1 MPHIPTKRTI
11 KRFSSQFLD
20 QKFLTI
26 SISLILILF
35 LSNTCLA
42 QTTEHTFTLKD
53 QPDGSKTYQLTISIT
68 ESLYEYYQSKNH
80 QLYNNNDLSKFVIPS
95 PLEPVAND
103 LWKIYNN
110 HEDFANGVLMIT
122 HQISYQNSSPQKYPI
137 ETIQENEGDCDLFSF
152 LAASIMKAGGLDVSL
167 LLFEDQEHMAV
178 GVSLPETPNDA
189 RTAVSYFA
197 HEEKRYYIAECTGNF
212 ENGWRVGECP
222 DLIQGA
228 TAQIIS
234 LDEIDESSP
243 PDKVSSSYGTPK
255 YSSLLLSI
263 STEFAIAQ
271 NDIQITGSLSPS
283 LEGENITLYISSYG
297 SALTKLATVET
308 NSNGRFYHTW
318 QSPPGGIYSIRANWS
333 GDTEYIGADSSIPQI
348 VIIPFQWLIMG
359 AILLFFLVILL
370 IVSLATRGNE
380 TPNMESYQNW
390 ESDTLQST
398 KTYMLLST
406 FCISDH

>member
-1 MPHIPTKRTI
+1 MLYFPSKRTI
-11 KRFSSQFLD
+11 KRFSSRFLD

-26 SISLILILF
+26 STSLILILF

-42 QTTEHTFTLKD
+42 QTTEHTFKLKD

-68 ESLYEYYQSKNH
+68 KTLYEYYQTKDH
-80 QLYNNNDLSKFVIPS
+80 QLYNNNDLAKFVIPS

-103 LWKIYNN
+103 LWTIYSNQ
-110 HEDFANGVLMIT
+110 EDFANGVLMIT

-137 ETIQENEGDCDLFSF
+137 ETLQENEGDCDLFSF

-167 LLFEDQEHMAV
+167 LLFEDQEHMTV
-178 GVSLPETPNDA
+178 GVHLPETPNNA
-189 RTAVSYFA
+189 RTAVSYFT
-197 HEEKRYYIAECTGNF
+197 HEEKRYFIAECTGNF
-212 ENGWRVGECP
+212 ANGWRVGECP
-222 DLIQGA
+222 DIIKGA

-234 LDEIDESSP
+234 LDKIDEITP
-243 PDKVSSSYGTPK
+243 QDKVSSSYSTPQ

-263 STEFAIAQ
+263 STEFAIDQ
-271 NDIQITGSLSPS
+271 NDIQIMGSLSPS

-318 QSPPGGIYSIRANWS
+318 QSPPGGVYSIRANWS
-333 GDTEYIGADSSIPQI
+333 GDTEYIGADSSTSQI

-370 IVSLATRGNE
+370 IVNLATRGNE

-390 ESDTLQST
+390 ESDTL
-398 KTYMLLST
+398 
-406 FCISDH
+406 